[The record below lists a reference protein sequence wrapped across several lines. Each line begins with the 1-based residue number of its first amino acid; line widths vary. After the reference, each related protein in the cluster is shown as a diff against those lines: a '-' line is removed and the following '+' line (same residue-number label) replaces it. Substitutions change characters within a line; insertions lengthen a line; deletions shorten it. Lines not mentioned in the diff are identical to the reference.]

1 MLFPSA
7 LPFSGILRA
16 SGRPRVSLLMFIKVK
31 SHFQPF
37 LVTSDFHY
45 TYWSVEDKTTTTTTN
60 RSHLISRQVLE
71 KKKKELSLDIFGRRK
86 RLLILPVAFLFIKL
100 SPILCVLK
108 AIRVSSSFP
117 QSQYVLGIFSK
128 MGLRHSVTFVEVC
141 RI

>member
-1 MLFPSA
+1 MQIDSA
-7 LPFSGILRA
+7 VSISSSILWVLRA

-45 TYWSVEDKTTTTTTN
+45 TYWSVEDKTTTTTN

-86 RLLILPVAFLFIKL
+86 RLLILP
-100 SPILCVLK
+100 
-108 AIRVSSSFP
+108 R
-117 QSQYVLGIFSK
+117 GFS
-128 MGLRHSVTFVEVC
+128 LHQIVPDTVC
-141 RI
+141 IESN